1 MHLQAINAGRLLCL
15 LLQVRVKRMRGPLL
29 ALNATMEVPQKK
41 NGEMSS
47 SRAASW
53 PAAPLLLPAD
63 INAALTLLK
72 LSDGPARAT
81 SAQSLYAM
89 AVVGLSLAMQK
100 KVAMPVH
107 YATCSI
113 CTCSC
118 FKNLWWRL
126 LKLCQIHIAG
136 IAITHFRSSI

>member
-1 MHLQAINAGRLLCL
+1 
-15 LLQVRVKRMRGPLL
+15 MREPLL

-63 INAALTLLK
+63 ITAALTLLK
-72 LSDGPARAT
+72 LSTGPARAA

-89 AVVGLSLAMQK
+89 ALVKLSLAMQE
-100 KVAMPVH
+100 KVFMPLH
-107 YATCSI
+107 SARCEMQQPH
-113 CTCSC
+113 
-118 FKNLWWRL
+118 L
-126 LKLCQIHIAG
+126 
-136 IAITHFRSSI
+136 